1 MKIAQKIAAV
11 ALCLGLVI
19 APTMVSKAACKDKDA
34 CSKTAAKKADADCCK
49 KGTMSKKEDC
59 CKDKKSMTKAEVKK
73 NDTPKQ

>member
-59 CKDKKSMTKAEVKK
+59 CKDKKINDQSRSQKK
-73 NDTPKQ
+73 